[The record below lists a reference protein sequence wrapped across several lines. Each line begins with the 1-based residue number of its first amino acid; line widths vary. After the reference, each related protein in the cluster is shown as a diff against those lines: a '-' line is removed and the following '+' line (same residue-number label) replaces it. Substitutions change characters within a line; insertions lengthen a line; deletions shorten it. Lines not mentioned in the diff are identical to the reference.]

1 MNKTFRFFLFVGII
15 SLSLVSC
22 KSKQIVTEIQ
32 SATEPATVTAP
43 EPQIVTPIVN
53 EPVTPPAPVVPAAPA
68 EPEITRSELF
78 KMADGETNQAAF
90 NKKYHV
96 QVGAFKNHNNARN
109 LRDKLI
115 SQGHNSFVVE
125 NDTGFLRVIID
136 SYDLYKDAKAKI
148 NQIKTTY
155 PDAWVL
161 VQKK

>member
-43 EPQIVTPIVN
+43 EPQIVTPIVS
-53 EPVTPPAPVVPAAPA
+53 EPVAPPAPVAPA
-68 EPEITRSELF
+68 EPEVTRSESF

-90 NKKYHV
+90 SKKYHV

-109 LRDKLI
+109 LREKLI

-125 NDTGFLRVIID
+125 NDTGFLRVIIG
-136 SYDLYKDAKAKI
+136 SYDEYRDAKAKI
-148 NQIKTTY
+148 NQIKATY

>member
-1 MNKTFRFFLFVGII
+1 MNKTFRFFLFAGII

-43 EPQIVTPIVN
+43 EPQVVTPIVSV
-53 EPVTPPAPVVPAAPA
+53 PVSS
-68 EPEITRSELF
+68 EPEITRSESF

-96 QVGAFKNHNNARN
+96 QVGAFKNHDNARN
-109 LRDKLI
+109 LRAKLI
-115 SQGHNSFVVE
+115 AQGHNSFVVE
-125 NDTGFLRVIID
+125 NDTGFLRVIIESFD
-136 SYDLYKDAKAKI
+136 EYGDARAKI
-148 NQIKTTY
+148 NQIKATY